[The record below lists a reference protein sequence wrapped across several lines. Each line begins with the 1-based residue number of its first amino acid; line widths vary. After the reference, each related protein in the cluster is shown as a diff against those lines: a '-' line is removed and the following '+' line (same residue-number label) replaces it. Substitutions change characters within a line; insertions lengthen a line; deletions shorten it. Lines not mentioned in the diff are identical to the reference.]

1 MFTIKASFLP
11 HFIHCALPGS
21 KEGPS
26 EGQSSTL
33 LLMPTE
39 LTVTTWTDLRSGS
52 LTEVG

>member
-33 LLMPTE
+33 LLNAHRAHSNH
-39 LTVTTWTDLRSGS
+39 LD
-52 LTEVG
+52 